1 MRALACL
8 LLIAGLLPAAVQA
21 QEPGYP
27 TYCCTDAGRFGPFSN
42 GTVNV
47 GERCSAADTTG
58 VRHVGT
64 ACHGPAN
71 PLTLGPMDT
80 TGYADRC
87 CTDIGVLG
95 PVAGA
100 TWLEGDSCAATTA
113 DGAHHAGVACYG
125 VSGLLERAR
134 RTGRVLAAA
143 RSTGCGASQ
152 PATLRTALAVASPA
166 SPVRKPPAG
175 SR

>member
-1 MRALACL
+1 MRRFACSL
-8 LLIAGLLPAAVQA
+8 LLAALLPAAAWA

-27 TYCCTDAGRFGPFSN
+27 TYCCTGAGRFGPFSN

-47 GERCSAADTTG
+47 GERCSATDTTG

-71 PLTLGPMDT
+71 PLTIAPMDT

-87 CTDIGVLG
+87 CTDVGVLG

-100 TWLEGDSCAATTA
+100 TWLEGDKCAVTAA
-113 DGAHHAGVACYG
+113 DGSEHEGVACYG

-143 RSTGCGASQ
+143 HAGGCGAAA
-152 PATLRTALAVASPA
+152 PATLRTALAAA
-166 SPVRKPPAG
+166 SPVSPAPTPPPG